1 MWSKAMHSSF
11 QYHQY
16 LMKRQVLALTGKIR
30 LYTPDERLVLYC
42 QQKMFRLKEDIRVYA
57 DEEMSQELLT
67 IQARNIIDFAAAYDV
82 IDCSSSE
89 RVGVLRR
96 KGFRSLL
103 QDEWEIL
110 DSQDNMVG
118 ILREDNMTRAL
129 LRRLLLGALL
139 PQDYDIVIGETRV
152 ADLRQRFN
160 LFRYEMDLD
169 FSMDTVR
176 RLDRRLGIAAAI
188 LLGIIEGRQESG

>member
-1 MWSKAMHSSF
+1 
-11 QYHQY
+11 
-16 LMKRQVLALTGKIR
+16 MKRQVLALTGKIR

-57 DEEMSQELLT
+57 DEDMSQELLY
-67 IQARNIIDFAAAYDV
+67 IQARSIIDFAAAYDV
-82 IDCSSSE
+82 IDSTTSE

-110 DSQDNMVG
+110 DSQDRMIGV
-118 ILREDNMTRAL
+118 LREDNLTRAM
-129 LRRLLLGALL
+129 LRRLLLGTLL
-139 PQDYDIVIGETRV
+139 PQDYDIIVGETRV

-169 FSMDTVR
+169 FSMDTTH
-176 RLDRRLGIAAAI
+176 RLDHRLGIAAAI
-188 LLGIIEGRQESG
+188 LLGIIEGHQQSS

>member
-1 MWSKAMHSSF
+1 MHSSF
-11 QYHQY
+11 QYNQY

-30 LYTPDERLVLYC
+30 LYTTDERLVLYS

-82 IDCSSSE
+82 IDYTSNE
-89 RVGVLRR
+89 KVGVLRR

-103 QDEWEIL
+103 RDEWEIL
-110 DSQDNMVG
+110 DSQDNMLGV
-118 ILREDNMTRAL
+118 LREDNMTRAL

-139 PQDYDIVIGETRV
+139 PQDYDILIGETRV

-176 RLDRRLGIAAAI
+176 RLDRRLGIASAI
-188 LLGIIEGRQESG
+188 LLGIIEGQQDSR